1 MRRVVLKNNASDFIN
16 ANGTALFQSVSTIKR
31 DLRCE

>member
-16 ANGTALFQSVSTIKR
+16 ANGTALSVSTIKR